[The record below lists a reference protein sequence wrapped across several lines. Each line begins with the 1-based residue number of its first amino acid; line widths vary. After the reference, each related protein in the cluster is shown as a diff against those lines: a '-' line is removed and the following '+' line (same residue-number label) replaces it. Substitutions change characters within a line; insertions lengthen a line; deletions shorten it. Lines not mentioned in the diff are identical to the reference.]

1 MMSMKKYSVCIYS
14 RLLFF
19 CNNPL
24 DARLYIDQSLQFSWY
39 YPQQLKRFLPQDY
52 DEYTN
57 EKTKNLLST
66 LALADDFSFHVYRMA
81 SWRSSPW

>member
-1 MMSMKKYSVCIYS
+1 MEYS

-24 DARLYIDQSLQFSWY
+24 DARLYKDQSPQFSWY
-39 YPQQLKRFLPQDY
+39 YPQQLKRFWPQDH

-57 EKTKNLLST
+57 KKIRNLLLT
-66 LALADDFSFHVYRMA
+66 LALADDFSFHAYRMA
-81 SWRSSPW
+81 SWRSNPW

>member
-1 MMSMKKYSVCIYS
+1 MMSMKIKYSVCIYS

-39 YPQQLKRFLPQDY
+39 CPRQLKRFWPQDH

-57 EKTKNLLST
+57 KKIRNFLST
-66 LALADDFSFHVYRMA
+66 LALADDFSFHAYPMA
-81 SWRSSPW
+81 S